1 MTEPSVGYNSG
12 VTRTVATDPSNPT
25 RTAELDNLFKVPIFI
40 DVAHHEIH
48 EGDSFSLFISD
59 LGAADTEQV
68 QLYFVTPNT
77 SELIHI
83 VVSTYGSGSHVLT
96 ITEGITYS
104 AGGTAGTA
112 RNRNRNS
119 ANTSACTLKTGSDGG
134 ADLITYTGG
143 TVIWS
148 ETSGAGRLQAGST
161 RGIQEWIL
169 KSNTAYIIETTNSA
183 GSPAVLD
190 MNAVWYEHTSE

>member
-1 MTEPSVGYNSG
+1 MAEPNIGYNSG
-12 VTRTVATDPSNPT
+12 ITRVAAADPSDPK
-25 RTAELDNLFKVPIFI
+25 RTAELDNLFKAPIFV

-48 EGDSFSLFISD
+48 EGDAFSLYIGD
-59 LGAADTEQV
+59 VDAANTEQV

-77 SELIHI
+77 AELSHM
-83 VVSTYGSGSHVLT
+83 VVSSYGSGEHVLT

-119 ANTSACTLKTGSDGG
+119 ANTSSCTLKTGSDGG

-148 ETSGAGRLQAGST
+148 ETVGAGRQQGGST
-161 RGIQEWIL
+161 RGTQEWIL
-169 KSNTAYIIETTNSA
+169 KANTAYIIEDTNSS

-190 MNAVWYEHTSE
+190 LNAVWYEHTSA